1 MRWVDHME
9 LSEIYRFI
17 VKEIKEIDSNSK
29 TISIMIHDARTSIQV
44 PHPITEFI
52 TVKYAYHG
60 KSLNSQL
67 LPARIVCRFLN
78 YILKSID
85 KKDKLFMQLAITGL
99 KNLNLYHGSSY
110 ISHLTRS
117 GLSRNTI
124 KQYEGTLTKFFM
136 FLSENNY
143 INERIEPEFNYY
155 KDRRTVKSL
164 FEKSYLQ
171 TKYPSSKKSNTILKL
186 KDFGKNRYELM
197 TLFIQVARAVSPDI
211 ALGICFQFYG
221 GLRRGEVINVTKLD
235 LEVIPNESMI
245 VHIKDNRHILFSHL
259 EDTSS
264 EFPKRTNYLS
274 PRLCKQTIMDI
285 PLVWEV
291 YFKHKDYLQN
301 INTRNKQ
308 AIFINQDG
316 NPMSGKVYERRFNKV
331 KKHFLKE
338 LLKQGRYEDYTL
350 LSESYWSTHIGRGIY
365 TNILFDMNLTPT
377 QIAIARGDTNI
388 NSSMEYVDEKTTI
401 NAIKDNLPKITRLSE
416 KYFQN

>member
-1 MRWVDHME
+1 ME
-9 LSEIYRFI
+9 LSESYKFI
-17 VKEIKEIDSNSK
+17 VKEIREVDSNNK
-29 TISIMIHDARTSIQV
+29 IVSIMIHDLRTNIQI

-67 LPARIVCRFLN
+67 LPARVVCRFLN
-78 YILKSID
+78 YILKSIAE
-85 KKDKLFMQLAITGL
+85 KDKLFMELSITGL
-99 KNLNLYHGSSY
+99 KNLNLYHGSNY
-110 ISHLTRS
+110 ISHLTRK

-124 KQYEGTLTKFFM
+124 KLYEGVLTNFFV
-136 FLSENNY
+136 FLSENHY
-143 INERIEPEFNYY
+143 INEKIEIEFNYY

-164 FEKSYLQ
+164 FEKSHLQ
-171 TKYPSSKKSNTILKL
+171 TKYPSSRKLNTILKL

-197 TLFIQVARAVSPDI
+197 ILFIQVARAVSPDI

-221 GLRRGEVINVTKLD
+221 GLRRGEVVNVTKID
-235 LEVIPNESMI
+235 LEVIPNESMM
-245 VHIKDNRHILFSHL
+245 VHIMDNRHILFPHL
-259 EDTSS
+259 EDTSN

-274 PRLCKQTIMDI
+274 PRLCKQTIIDI

-291 YFKHKDYLQN
+291 YFKHMDYLQN
-301 INTRNKQ
+301 MKPKNKQ
-308 AIFINQDG
+308 ALFINKDG
-316 NPMSGKVYERRFNKV
+316 NPMSGKVYDRRFNKV
-331 KKHFLKE
+331 KKRFLEE

-365 TNILFDMNLTPT
+365 SNILFDMKLTPT

-401 NAIKDNLPKITRLSE
+401 NAIKDNLPRITKLSE